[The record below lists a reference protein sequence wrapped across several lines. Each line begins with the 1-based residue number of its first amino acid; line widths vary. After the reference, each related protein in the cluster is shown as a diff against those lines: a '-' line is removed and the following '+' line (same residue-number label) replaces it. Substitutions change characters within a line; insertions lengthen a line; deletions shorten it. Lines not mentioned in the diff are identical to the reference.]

1 MAEFVVGEV
10 VVERQT
16 RWSPV
21 RGEVTATDSGWFPFR
36 PIAVTWTLNGT
47 EIASGWHRPGNLEPA
62 NGDER

>member
-1 MAEFVVGEV
+1 MSEFVVGEV
-10 VVERQT
+10 VVAKQS

-21 RGEVTATDSGWFPFR
+21 RGQVTLTDSGLHAHR

-62 NGDER
+62 NGDEP